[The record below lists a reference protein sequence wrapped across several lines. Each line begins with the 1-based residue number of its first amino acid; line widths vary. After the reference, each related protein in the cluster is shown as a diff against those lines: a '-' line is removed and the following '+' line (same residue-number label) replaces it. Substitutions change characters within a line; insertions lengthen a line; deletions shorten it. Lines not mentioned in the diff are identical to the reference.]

1 MTNRDEDALWR
12 SIVENY
18 GERAE
23 LEDDIDPPSAAGATD
38 VGETTGEPGDAFDT
52 EVTDPQPS
60 DELSH
65 VDDEPRF
72 VPPVPPPLPTTT
84 RTRRAAW
91 FGLIGAP
98 ILFLLTAFTGGTLG
112 GTVALTLV
120 TVFVVSLAYLVFTMP
135 QEPRDPWDN
144 GARV

>member
-1 MTNRDEDALWR
+1 MTQPDEEALWR

-18 GERAE
+18 GDPAE
-23 LEDDIDPPSAAGATD
+23 LDDDLDPQPEVETANEPYGHPYEVDAD
-38 VGETTGEPGDAFDT
+38 VTS
-52 EVTDPQPS
+52 PQPS
-60 DELSH
+60 DELSSTI
-65 VDDEPRF
+65 DEPRF
-72 VPPVPPPLPTTT
+72 VPPTPPPLPPTT
-84 RTRRAAW
+84 RARRAAW

-112 GTVALTLV
+112 GTMALTLIA
-120 TVFVVSLAYLVFTMP
+120 VFVVSLGYLVFTMP